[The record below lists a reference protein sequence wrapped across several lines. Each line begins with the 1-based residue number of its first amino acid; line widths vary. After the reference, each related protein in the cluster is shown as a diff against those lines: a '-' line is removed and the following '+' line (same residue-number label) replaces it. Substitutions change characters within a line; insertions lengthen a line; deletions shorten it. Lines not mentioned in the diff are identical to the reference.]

1 MFVDKN
7 TMLLFCLA
15 IYSALLVKTDDNLQ
29 VKDNEINGYAFK

>member
-15 IYSALLVKTDDNLQ
+15 IYSALLVKTDNLQ